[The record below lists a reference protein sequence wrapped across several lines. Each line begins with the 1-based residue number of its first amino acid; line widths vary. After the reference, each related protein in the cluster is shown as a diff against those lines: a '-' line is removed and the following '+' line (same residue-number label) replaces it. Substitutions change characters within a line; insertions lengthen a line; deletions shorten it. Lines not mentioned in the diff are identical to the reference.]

1 MHLGGFASKEAVEE
15 NIDNGEDD
23 CQENKEKEDSCQ
35 EIEGTAEERE
45 DNAYQRKEAS
55 LQKNIHVYQGI
66 DESFIKE
73 ANNVNQDVEGFIKKR
88 YGNAYHRIERAV
100 DINRG
105 DYRGDMNRRDMYR
118 GDINRGDMS
127 RGDMNRGDINRGDIG
142 QEMQR
147 ARGER
152 SGAFS
157 GGAIRKN
164 FYTQNIPFNN
174 IQEQA
179 HFSRGRG
186 VSFNTEDRN
195 NNNRLVFKYRS
206 VRFACHPIIPTLS
219 YQDPIYIPYPSAP
232 SIGLRLNYNY
242 GVCLSV

>member
-45 DNAYQRKEAS
+45 ENPYQRKEAS
-55 LQKNIHVYQGI
+55 LQKNIHVNQGI

-73 ANNVNQDVEGFIKKR
+73 ANSVNQDVEGFIKKR

-105 DYRGDMNRRDMYR
+105 DKNRGDMNRRDT
-118 GDINRGDMS
+118 N
-127 RGDMNRGDINRGDIG
+127 RGDMNRGDINRGDINRGDMNRGDMYRGDIG

-179 HFSRGRG
+179 HLSRGRG

-195 NNNRLVFKYRS
+195 NNNRLVFKYR
-206 VRFACHPIIPTLS
+206 
-219 YQDPIYIPYPSAP
+219 YIPFV
-232 SIGLRLNYNY
+232 L
-242 GVCLSV
+242 VFFK